1 VTGALKTQQVKSA
14 VPGFRTHFCLN
25 PKPVPDELNHHA
37 VSREG
42 GPRHLHSALREPA
55 GAMRT
60 VDGGHNRID
69 GMQVGA
75 VAVVSLP
82 LHDPAGVWF
91 RAVATCFPGEGWSCL
106 QGSSSPMSNPGPM
119 KRGAMT

>member
-14 VPGFRTHFCLN
+14 VPGFRTHLCLN

-75 VAVVSLP
+75 VAVISLP
-82 LHDPAGVWF
+82 LHDPVGVWF
-91 RAVATCFPGEGWSCL
+91 RAAAQPVSLGKGGRACKETTLRWATQVP
-106 QGSSSPMSNPGPM
+106 
-119 KRGAMT
+119 